1 MKIILIVLVSDEL
14 LFRKKSRK
22 NPVIIFS
29 SSGRDA
35 SPSTSILTNCKLDG
49 TFDLI
54 SIVGVGII
62 YYRKKNN
69 KIELIFLTSN
79 IEVRR

>member
-29 SSGRDA
+29 SCGRDP

-49 TFDLI
+49 TFELI
-54 SIVGVGII
+54 SIVGVGVI